1 MIILNIYNN
10 IINFICDN
18 NNFICILD
26 NKIYLYNIISIE
38 EISNNK
44 LVVLFNNK
52 KVIIN
57 GNDIKLIRSENKE
70 LELTGVIERIIIN
83 EDIN

>member
-1 MIILNIYNN
+1 MNIYNN
-10 IINFICDN
+10 IRNFICDN

-57 GNDIKLIRSENKE
+57 GNDIKLLRSENKE

>member
-1 MIILNIYNN
+1 MNIYNN
-10 IINFICDN
+10 IRNFICDN

-38 EISNNK
+38 EISNTK

-57 GNDIKLIRSENKE
+57 GNDIKLLRSENRE

>member
-1 MIILNIYNN
+1 MNIYNN
-10 IINFICDN
+10 IRNFICDN

-38 EISNNK
+38 EISNTK

-52 KVIIN
+52 KVIVN
-57 GNDIKLIRSENKE
+57 GNDIKLLRSENRE

>member
-1 MIILNIYNN
+1 MNIYNN
-10 IINFICDN
+10 IRNFICDN

-57 GNDIKLIRSENKE
+57 GNDIKLLRSENRE

>member
-1 MIILNIYNN
+1 MHIYDNIK
-10 IINFICDN
+10 NFICDN

-26 NKIYLYNIISIE
+26 NKIYLYNVLFIK

-44 LVVLFNNK
+44 LIVKLSNK
-52 KVIIN
+52 LVNIK
-57 GNDIKLIRSENKE
+57 GKDIKLIRSINRE
-70 LELTGVIERIIIN
+70 LELSGLIESVLID

>member
-1 MIILNIYNN
+1 MNIYNN
-10 IINFICDN
+10 IRNFICDN
-18 NNFICILD
+18 NNFICVLD
-26 NKIYLYNIISIE
+26 NKIYLYNIISID
-38 EISNNK
+38 EISDTK

-52 KVIIN
+52 KVILN
-57 GNDIKLIRSENKE
+57 GNNIKLIRSENKE

>member
-1 MIILNIYNN
+1 MNIYNN
-10 IINFICDN
+10 IKNFICDN

-26 NKIYLYNIISIE
+26 NKIYLYNVISIE
-38 EISNNK
+38 EISDNK
-44 LVVLFNNK
+44 LIVIFNNK

-57 GNDIKLIRSENKE
+57 GTSIKLIRSENRE
-70 LELTGVIERIIIN
+70 LELTCNLERIVIN